1 MGERITILIA
11 MTVVVIMLPYIM
23 TIAINGKKIESES
36 ELERLDTGRDVLIQL
51 DGSNVLIDVEQYIA
65 GVLPGLV
72 DYSSENS
79 FIEAQAVAIRTKIYF
94 AMGNDTV
101 INANLLEFKYY
112 TTQDY
117 IDKWGKNKYKNI
129 KKKYDAAVINT
140 ARKIIE

>member
-1 MGERITILIA
+1 MGERVTILIA
-11 MTVVVIMLPYIM
+11 VTVMVIMLPYVM

-72 DYSSENS
+72 DYSSEKS

-94 AMGNDTV
+94 SMGNETV
-101 INANLLEFKYY
+101 INADLLDFKYY
-112 TTQDY
+112 TMQDY
-117 IDKWGKNKYKNI
+117 IDKWGKNKYK
-129 KKKYDAAVINT
+129 KVKSKYDAAVIST